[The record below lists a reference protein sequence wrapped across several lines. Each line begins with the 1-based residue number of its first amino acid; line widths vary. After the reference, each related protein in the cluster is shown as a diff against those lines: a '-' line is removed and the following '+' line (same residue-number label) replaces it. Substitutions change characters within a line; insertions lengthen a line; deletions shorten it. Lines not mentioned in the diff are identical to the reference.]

1 MCVCI
6 GKIHT
11 DIFKNETTWEREKT
25 VKKQQI
31 DFLKELE
38 LMEMTILI
46 IEIKNSIVS

>member
-1 MCVCI
+1 MR
-6 GKIHT
+6 KRK
-11 DIFKNETTWEREKT
+11 DT